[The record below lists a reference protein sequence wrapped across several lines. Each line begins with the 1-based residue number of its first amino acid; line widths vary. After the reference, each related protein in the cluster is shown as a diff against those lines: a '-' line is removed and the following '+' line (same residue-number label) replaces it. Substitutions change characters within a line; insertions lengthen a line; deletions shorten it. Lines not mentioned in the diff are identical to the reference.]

1 MNGALLNSSR
11 QDPGDARAWP
21 EPSAPALVCCGTKG
35 PCISNSHSLTAE
47 GGTVSRE
54 EPERSLP
61 GSLLSASGHHWGTR
75 SHPHCSHPGHGIT
88 PHSTRNQPATP
99 PNIGDASPASL
110 EFKEMLFS
118 LCLIF
123 ETVKTLPTGEMQQTA
138 KMYKRCYDQ
147 LIWHQTF

>member
-35 PCISNSHSLTAE
+35 PCVSNSHSPTAE
-47 GGTVSRE
+47 GVTVSRE

-61 GSLLSASGHHWGTR
+61 GSQLSASCNHQGTH
-75 SHPHCSHPGHGIT
+75 SCPHCSHTGHGIT
-88 PHSTRNQPATP
+88 PHSTRNQSATP
-99 PNIGDASPASL
+99 PKVGDASPASL
-110 EFKEMLFS
+110 EFKDMLFS

-123 ETVKTLPTGEMQQTA
+123 ETVKPLPTGEMQQEPKCANDAITN
-138 KMYKRCYDQ
+138 
-147 LIWHQTF
+147 